1 MLNEEVK
8 EEESSDS
15 ESRLSDYTDEIK
27 NGIFHLSVSMCQHLS
42 SFIPMQLAKEHTAQ
56 WLEEIARGL
65 RVVQENPLERK
76 QYDRSK

>member
-1 MLNEEVK
+1 MSEIADEKV
-8 EEESSDS
+8 ES

-42 SFIPMQLAKEHTAQ
+42 TFIPMQLAKEHTAQ

-65 RVVQENPLERK
+65 RVAQENPLERK
-76 QYDRSK
+76 RNDRSE

>member
-1 MLNEEVK
+1 MTEIENEEV
-8 EEESSDS
+8 ES

-42 SFIPMQLAKEHTAQ
+42 SFIPMHLAKEHTAQ

-65 RVVQENPLERK
+65 RAVQENPLERK
-76 QYDRSK
+76 ENDRSEQ